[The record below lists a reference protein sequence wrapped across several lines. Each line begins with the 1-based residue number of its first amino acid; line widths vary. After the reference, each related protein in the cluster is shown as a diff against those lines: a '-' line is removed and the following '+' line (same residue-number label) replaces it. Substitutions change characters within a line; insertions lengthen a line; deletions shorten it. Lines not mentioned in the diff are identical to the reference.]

1 MEFEALDEPLMDEEV
16 EPEAPKDYDI
26 LVIDDEEFERHCS
39 STPATEETLADSSAH
54 REAEKQADTPG
65 ADSFSSVT
73 SFEPCSP
80 SKVTTGTVSS
90 DPWDQECE
98 EDEETLL
105 AAMEEYENS
114 DPIVGRESDCDQ
126 SSNSEEDPNEEKF
139 VSIKTLQSM
148 ADEQGKDVFDPTITG
163 DA

>member
-1 MEFEALDEPLMDEEV
+1 MEFEAMEEPLKDEEV
-16 EPEAPKDYDI
+16 EPEDPKDYDI
-26 LVIDDEEFERHCS
+26 LVIDDEEFERHYS
-39 STPATEETLADSSAH
+39 STPATEETLVDSSTH
-54 REAEKQADTPG
+54 HEEGKQADMAG

-73 SFEPCSP
+73 SFDPCSP
-80 SKVTTGTVSS
+80 SKVTVGAVSS
-90 DPWDQECE
+90 NPWDQECE

-114 DPIVGRESDCDQ
+114 DPIVGRESDHEHLP
-126 SSNSEEDPNEEKF
+126 NSEEDSQEEKF

-163 DA
+163 EA